1 LRQSAGGAAKDSM
14 EETMTTKT
22 CALIVGA
29 TSGIGRRIAH
39 VLHSSLDGVTPDQAY
54 FNSLPLRLAA

>member
-1 LRQSAGGAAKDSM
+1 M